1 MASNDS
7 GSGIRLVAFDD
18 QQKLTAPIRNAT
30 SEPVT
35 LFQELSPC
43 ISFIEQQTKEK
54 KIVILITTVLEDNL
68 LQTFESLAPI
78 EAILISSTI
87 EIDIDTLPTK
97 VIDVYYQPENLL
109 RSLTEL
115 LDAIEMRINVGS
127 FLFNH
132 QTDASD
138 NLSFYFYN
146 LWKNYVENPKS
157 TKKSLIDQARLIFSS
172 NNQIKGSIQQF
183 ESSYKPNVTLTW
195 LDRQRYP
202 FPYHV
207 LISNA
212 LRSHNKEILSLTR
225 CFIDDLTKQMKP
237 ATTIS
242 NCKQVY
248 LGTKISMNLIEQF
261 EQRVKTDIVAFQCF
275 LRVTQSRANALVEAT
290 QPSRRR
296 NWANVL
302 FKIDMNDA
310 LCASSTEAIII
321 DMATPFKILCVTRST
336 GANNTQQLLTI
347 IKLSALNKNE
357 RDKLF
362 QEFIQQQ
369 EKLGR
374 TINDLLRRMG
384 TDISDDEALADEYKA
399 RGEWSQAADSFAR
412 ITDPNVRVLNK
423 YGCLLQ
429 EHLYNPSNALR
440 CHQQALL
447 KANDREHAET
457 LVHLGVVY
465 KSMKQHAESFKV
477 YSQALEW
484 FENEEER
491 DPTMIAC
498 CLIGLGTAH
507 WSLQKLPE
515 ALECMEKALAIR
527 EHEVKP
533 KNELDIATCVGNISN
548 ILHDQGDIE
557 RSLSYAIRTA
567 DLLSKCGKDD
577 TRFAAALNNL
587 GAIYRTKGD
596 FVKAREYFE
605 RALKSLPD
613 EKHPYRRSALANI
626 TALET
631 IEKMKK

>member
-1 MASNDS
+1 MASNDN
-7 GSGIRLVAFDD
+7 GSGKCLVVFDD
-18 QQKLTAPIRNAT
+18 QQKLAVSIRNAT

-35 LFQELSPC
+35 LFQELSSC
-43 ISFIEQQTKEK
+43 ISFIEQQAKDN
-54 KIVILITTVLEDNL
+54 KIVILITTTLEDNF

-87 EIDIDTLPTK
+87 EIDIDTFPSK
-97 VIDVYYQPENLL
+97 VIDVYYRLENLL
-109 RSLTEL
+109 GSLIEI
-115 LDAIEMRINVGS
+115 LDAIEIRINVGS

-132 QTDASD
+132 QPDASD

-146 LWKNYVENPKS
+146 VWKNDAENPKS

-212 LRSHNKEILSLTR
+212 LRSHNKKILSLTR

-248 LGTKISMNLIEQF
+248 LGVKISMNLIEQL

-275 LRVTQSRANALVEAT
+275 LRVTQSRSNALVDAT
-290 QPSRRR
+290 RPSRRR

-321 DMATPFKILCVTRST
+321 DMATPFKILCVTRSS
-336 GANNTQQLLTI
+336 GANDTQQLLTI

-362 QEFIQQQ
+362 QEFIQRQ

-374 TINDLLRRMG
+374 TINDLLQTMG
-384 TDISDDEALADEYKA
+384 TDISNDEALADEHIA
-399 RGEWSQAADSFAR
+399 RGEWSQAADIFAR

-423 YGCLLQ
+423 YGCLLR
-429 EHLYNPSNALR
+429 EHLYNPSDALR

-457 LVHLGVVY
+457 LLHLGVVY
-465 KSMKQHAESFKV
+465 KSMKESAESFKV
-477 YSQALEW
+477 NSQALKW
-484 FENEEER
+484 FENEEKR
-491 DPTMIAC
+491 DPTMIAR
-498 CLIGLGTAH
+498 CLTGVGTAH
-507 WSLQKLPE
+507 WSLKELPE
-515 ALECMEKALAIR
+515 ALDCMEKALAIR

-533 KNELDIATCVGNISN
+533 KNELDIATCIGNISN

-557 RSLSYAIRTA
+557 RSLSYATRTV
-567 DLLSKCGKDD
+567 DLLSKCEKDD
-577 TRFAAALNNL
+577 ARFAAALNNL

-596 FVKAREYFE
+596 LVKAREYFE

-613 EKHPYRRSALANI
+613 EKHPYRRSPLANI
-626 TALET
+626 AALDK
-631 IEKMKK
+631 IEKMTK